1 MNMYTIRSFSRAIL
15 HGSKFVYQTVPRML
29 TIWLDLGED
38 KNLCLHDPFRK
49 MTADISRAM
58 KDAPVYKVR
67 LVHLCGMLGSFWRNI

>member
-67 LVHLCGMLGSFWRNI
+67 LLYLFGTLGSFKCNL

>member
-1 MNMYTIRSFSRAIL
+1 
-15 HGSKFVYQTVPRML
+15 ML

-67 LVHLCGMLGSFWRNI
+67 LLYLSARLILMQFVVVHSISSDRFPSCP